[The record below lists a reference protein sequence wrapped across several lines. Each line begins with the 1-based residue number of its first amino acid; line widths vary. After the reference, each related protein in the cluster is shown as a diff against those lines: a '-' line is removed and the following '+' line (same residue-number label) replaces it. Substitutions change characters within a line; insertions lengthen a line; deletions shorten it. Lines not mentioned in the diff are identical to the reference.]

1 MFRQSN
7 PQNRRGWAR
16 LVKLCRFRGRAK
28 SARPIFWDRSKPY
41 RDREGAAPFYVL
53 GHSLT
58 VAVRIRFDLLM
69 SSPNLPPNTAKS
81 AEQSLQELVYA
92 VSHDLGA
99 SARAIKGFADLLNR
113 RYADSL
119 DADGQNFLRLMS
131 KGATDLQA
139 QLDGL
144 LAYSRIESRGQAL
157 SPTDV
162 AEVWLSVKTATA
174 SRIRESAASI
184 EQGELPLVMADTK
197 QLAQL
202 LSELLENAI
211 KFRGEEPLRVRLAAE
226 RVESATTDSRAI
238 WLFRLTDNGRGLA
251 PQHLA
256 RVFQMFQRCHS
267 DVPGVG
273 AGLAVTQR
281 IVQRHGGM
289 IWAESTVGAGT
300 SICFTLPAVA

>member
-1 MFRQSN
+1 MF
-7 PQNRRGWAR
+7 
-16 LVKLCRFRGRAK
+16 
-28 SARPIFWDRSKPY
+28 
-41 RDREGAAPFYVL
+41 
-53 GHSLT
+53 
-58 VAVRIRFDLLM
+58 
-69 SSPNLPPNTAKS
+69 SSDPLPNTAKS

-99 SARAIKGFADLLNR
+99 SARAIKGFADLLTR
-113 RYADSL
+113 RYAESL

-144 LAYSRIESRGQAL
+144 LAYSRIESRGQPL
-157 SPTDV
+157 SLTNV
-162 AEVWLSVKTATA
+162 AEVWQSVKAATA
-174 SRIRESAASI
+174 SRIREAAASI
-184 EQGELPLVMADTK
+184 EQDELPLVMADTK

-211 KFRGEEPLRVRLAAE
+211 KFRGEKPLRVRLAAE
-226 RVESATTDSRAI
+226 RIESAQTDPRTL
-238 WLFRLTDNGRGLA
+238 WLFRLTDNGRGIA

-273 AGLAVTQR
+273 AGLAVAQR
-281 IVQRHGGM
+281 IVQRHGGT
-289 IWAESTVGAGT
+289 IWAESTVSAGT
-300 SICFTLPAVA
+300 SICFTLPVS

>member
-1 MFRQSN
+1 MPSSI
-7 PQNRRGWAR
+7 PQ
-16 LVKLCRFRGRAK
+16 
-28 SARPIFWDRSKPY
+28 
-41 RDREGAAPFYVL
+41 
-53 GHSLT
+53 
-58 VAVRIRFDLLM
+58 
-69 SSPNLPPNTAKS
+69 PNATKS

-99 SARAIKGFADLLNR
+99 SARAIKGFADLLSR
-113 RYADSL
+113 RYAESL

-144 LAYSRIESRGQAL
+144 LAYSRIESRGQPH
-157 SPTDV
+157 SPTNV
-162 AEVWLSVKTATA
+162 AEVWQSVKTATA
-174 SRIRESAASI
+174 SRIREVAAI
-184 EQGELPLVMADTK
+184 VEQDELPIVLADAK

-202 LSELLENAI
+202 LSELLENSI
-211 KFRGEEPLRVRLAAE
+211 KFRREEPLRVCLAVE
-226 RVESATTDSRAI
+226 RIEPALTESRAM
-238 WLFRLTDNGRGLA
+238 WLFRLTDNGRGIA

-273 AGLAVTQR
+273 AGLAVAQR
-281 IVQRHGGM
+281 IVQRHGGT

-300 SICFTLPAVA
+300 SICFMLPVS

>member
-1 MFRQSN
+1 
-7 PQNRRGWAR
+7 
-16 LVKLCRFRGRAK
+16 
-28 SARPIFWDRSKPY
+28 
-41 RDREGAAPFYVL
+41 
-53 GHSLT
+53 
-58 VAVRIRFDLLM
+58 M
-69 SSPNLPPNTAKS
+69 SSSDPLPNAAKS

-99 SARAIKGFADLLNR
+99 SARAIKGFADLLSR

-144 LAYSRIESRGQAL
+144 LEFSRIESRGQPL
-157 SPTDV
+157 SPADV
-162 AEVWLSVKTATA
+162 AAVWLSVKAATA
-174 SRIRESAASI
+174 SRIREAAASI
-184 EQGELPLVMADTK
+184 EQGELPIVMADTK

-202 LSELLENAI
+202 LSELLENSI

-226 RVESATTDSRAI
+226 QIESALTDSPTLC
-238 WLFRLTDNGRGLA
+238 LFRLTDNGRGIA

-267 DVPGVG
+267 DVLGVG
-273 AGLAVTQR
+273 AGLAVAHR
-281 IVQRHGGM
+281 IVQRHGGT